1 MIKAPQ
7 FAPRAE
13 ECLAIGGVKI
23 PFIEVGLADTNRR
36 YQIGKM
42 VELGKEAGGLVLYE
56 WLFKPLGY
64 TERDWFAGRPYQLP
78 FWNELMGAI
87 EGPQDLKR
95 GRDGFF
101 HDSNG
106 RSVDRGEILDITV
119 RGKHLKAYNSTK
131 VLRVDLYRR
140 CDIDWLFQCLQAD
153 VEAKNTAR
161 VLALKPSPVCPLQ
174 FFEPLEA
181 KLYQVRLNSRIHTAH
196 WDMGGHRVRLVCYD
210 AADLG
215 QCLKATYVNI
225 EGYKEI
231 VSAHM
236 AGDPG
241 AIAAWLDAMEHLVEA
256 ADRAATMRRFKPSAR
271 AGTVSVTLNMLPS

>member
-13 ECLAIGGVKI
+13 ECLAVGGVKI

-106 RSVDRGEILDITV
+106 RVVDRGEILDITV

-161 VLALKPSPVCPLQ
+161 ALALKPAPVCPLQ
-174 FFEPLEA
+174 FFEALEA
-181 KLYQVRLNSRIHTAH
+181 KLYHVRLNPRIYTAR
-196 WDMGGHRVRLVCYD
+196 WDMVGNRVRLVCYD
-210 AADLG
+210 QAENGEL
-215 QCLKATYVNI
+215 LKATYVNI
-225 EGYKEI
+225 EGYQEI
-231 VSAHM
+231 VSAHL
-236 AGDPG
+236 AGDPK
-241 AIAAWLDAMEHLVEA
+241 AIASWLDVMEHLVEA
-256 ADRAATMRRFKPSAR
+256 ADRAAKMRRGKPNAR
-271 AGTVSVTLNMLPS
+271 AGTVSVTLKL